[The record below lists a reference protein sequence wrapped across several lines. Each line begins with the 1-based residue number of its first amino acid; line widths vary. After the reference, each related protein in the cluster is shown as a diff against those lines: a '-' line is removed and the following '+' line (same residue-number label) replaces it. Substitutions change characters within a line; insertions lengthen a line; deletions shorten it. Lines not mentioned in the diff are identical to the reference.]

1 MFHLKPPSVTVESVI
16 TKKTFGCR
24 VSVNLDKFI
33 FQNNNDYTAKRD
45 AIRETYLLFG
55 NALGIARELG
65 NLLSGAAGMNEQPL
79 TLQPPVPEAL
89 TKIQYQCLAHI
100 FFIVL
105 FIRTCEIMHCLSLL
119 DYLKHW

>member
-1 MFHLKPPSVTVESVI
+1 MYGINTFPQSTFVCFAEINTLLNMFHLKPPSVTVESVS
-16 TKKTFGCR
+16 TKKTFSCR

-55 NALGIARELG
+55 NALGIAQELG

-79 TLQPPVPEAL
+79 TLQPPAPKAL
-89 TKIQYQCLAHI
+89 TKIQC
-100 FFIVL
+100 
-105 FIRTCEIMHCLSLL
+105 
-119 DYLKHW
+119 